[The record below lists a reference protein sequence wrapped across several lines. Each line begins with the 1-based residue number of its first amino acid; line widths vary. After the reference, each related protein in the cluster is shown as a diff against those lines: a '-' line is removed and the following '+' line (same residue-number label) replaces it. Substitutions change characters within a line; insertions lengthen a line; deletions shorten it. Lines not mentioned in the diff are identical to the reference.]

1 MATIKDKEK
10 QREYQQRY
18 KNKPGIKE
26 KYRELNKAWIDI
38 NRERYNQ
45 AKGEYRFKLKVA
57 AISYYSLGSMACGSC
72 GFSTDIDALCLD
84 HIDNDGAAH
93 RKELG
98 CGSRGSPSGTT
109 IYERLKA
116 KGWMP
121 GLQVLCFNCN
131 TIKELR
137 RKRSGKTA
145 HEMLKIVAKP
155 TRWAK

>member
-1 MATIKDKEK
+1 MTTVKDKDK

-26 KYRELNKAWIDI
+26 KYRELNKAWIEK
-38 NRERYNQ
+38 NRERYNE
-45 AKGEYRFKLKVA
+45 AKGEYRFKLKIA
-57 AISYYSLGSMACGSC
+57 AIFYYSAGSMACGIC
-72 GFSTDIDALCLD
+72 GFSADLDALCLD

-93 RKELG
+93 RKTLG
-98 CGSRGSPSGTT
+98 CSARGAISGTT

-131 TIKELR
+131 TIKELQ
-137 RKRSGKTA
+137 RKRNGKTSK
-145 HEMLKIVAKP
+145 EMLETIAKP
-155 TRWAK
+155 IRWA